1 MYHKIIGGK
10 KKKRQKNILKSVEY
24 LLREKK
30 PEEQKDIKILSG
42 SKSDI
47 INFNKYSINEK
58 KENPYVCGVL
68 SFEEET
74 IPEDLKSKIIS
85 EFEDLLFSGID
96 PENRPPILWVEHNDK
111 NRVELN
117 YLTFNQLQDKRA
129 YTVYYDK
136 SDRKLVNTYSEIIN
150 YENNLSSPFEEKP
163 DGVGKNTL
171 INKPKIDTPEEKK
184 RYIEE
189 LNNHIL
195 GKIINQ
201 ELDNREETIKYIESL
216 EGVKINR
223 IRKDRISIKCDIFKD
238 DKPLVLR
245 GDIYE
250 ENRDYSDYT
259 REYTATI
266 NRDPELVK
274 TKLRELKSDYTTAI
288 ERRTSKNRERYK
300 KPQNKNIQQNREVI
314 KRENTD
320 IKYIN
325 ATNNIDP
332 VKSQSFLLSDDN
344 DQNCDKGI
352 KNELNNTA
360 IKTETRT
367 EETPTERA
375 EREIDEVNQQQ
386 QYINS
391 RIKQVGAN
399 QQQFRKSLDRTHER
413 SRICRRSLYSII
425 HNIRRYVRTFSIN
438 TRQNERRKE
447 IENRQKIFIEKLKN
461 QQEKNNQRSVV
472 RSRFKPH

>member
-30 PEEQKDIKILSG
+30 PEEQKNVKILSG

-47 INFNKYSINEK
+47 INFNNYSINKEK
-58 KENPYVCGVL
+58 SNPYVCGVL

-74 IPEDLKSKIIS
+74 IQEDLKIKIIS

-163 DGVGKNTL
+163 SEIGSNTL
-171 INKPKIDTPEEKK
+171 IRKPNTDTPQEKK
-184 RYIEE
+184 DFIENI
-189 LNNHIL
+189 NNHIL
-195 GKIINQ
+195 AKIINQ
-201 ELDNREETIKYIESL
+201 ELNNRDETIEYIKSL
-216 EGVKINR
+216 ENVKINR
-223 IRKDRISIKCDIFKD
+223 IRKNQISIKSDYFKD
-238 DKPLVLR
+238 NIPMVLK

-274 TKLRELKSDYTTAI
+274 SKLRELKKDYTAAI
-288 ERRTSKNRERYK
+288 ERRTNKNRERYK
-300 KPQNKNIQQNREVI
+300 KPQNKNIQQDREVI

-320 IKYIN
+320 IEYIN
-325 ATNNIDP
+325 VTNNIDI
-332 VKSQSFLLSDDN
+332 VKSQSFLLSHDN
-344 DQNCDKGI
+344 DQNCDQGVN
-352 KNELNNTA
+352 NEFNNTT
-360 IKTETRT
+360 IKIETTTTESQ
-367 EETPTERA
+367 TERT
-375 EREIDEVNQQQ
+375 EREIDEVDQQQ

-391 RIKQVGAN
+391 RIEQTRTN
-399 QQQFRKSLDRTHER
+399 QYKHRRTLESIEER
-413 SRICRRSLYSII
+413 SRICRRSLHGFIQLFKRY
-425 HNIRRYVRTFSIN
+425 IRPAQIF
-438 TRQNERRKE
+438 TRKKE
-447 IENRQKIFIEKLKN
+447 IDEKFKLNKKRIEETYKKEQTQNYTRSNNR
-461 QQEKNNQRSVV
+461 RGY
-472 RSRFKPH
+472 KPF

>member
-10 KKKRQKNILKSVEY
+10 KKKKQKNVLKSIEY

-30 PEEQKDIKILSG
+30 PEEQKHVKILSG

-47 INFNKYSINEK
+47 VNFNNYSINEK

-74 IPEDLKSKIIS
+74 IPEELKTKIIT
-85 EFEDLLFSGID
+85 EFEDLLFSGIEQ
-96 PENRPPILWVEHNDK
+96 ENRPPILWVEHNDK
-111 NRVELN
+111 NRIELN

-163 DGVGKNTL
+163 PEVGSNTL
-171 INKPKIDTPEEKK
+171 IRKPNTDTPQEKK
-184 RYIEE
+184 DFIENI
-189 LNNHIL
+189 NNHIL
-195 GKIINQ
+195 AKIINQ
-201 ELDNREETIKYIESL
+201 ELNNRDETIEYIKSL
-216 EGVKINR
+216 ENVKINR
-223 IRKDRISIKCDIFKD
+223 IRKNQISIKSDYFKD
-238 DKPLVLR
+238 NIPMVLK

-266 NRDPELVK
+266 SRDPRIVK
-274 TKLRELKSDYTTAI
+274 EKLRELEKDYTAAI
-288 ERRTSKNRERYK
+288 ERRTNKNRERYK

-314 KRENTD
+314 KRENTN
-320 IKYIN
+320 IEYIN
-325 ATNNIDP
+325 ATSNIDL

-344 DQNCDKGI
+344 DQNCDKRV

-367 EETPTERA
+367 EETPAERT
-375 EREIDEVNQQQ
+375 EREIDEVDQQQ
-386 QYINS
+386 QYIDS
-391 RIKQVGAN
+391 RIEQVRTN
-399 QQQFRKSLDRTHER
+399 QHKHRRTLNSTEER
-413 SRICRRSLYSII
+413 SRICRRSLHGFIQLFKRY
-425 HNIRRYVRTFSIN
+425 IRPAQIF
-438 TRQNERRKE
+438 TRKKE
-447 IENRQKIFIEKLKN
+447 IDEKFKLNKKRIEETYKKEQTQNYTRSNNR
-461 QQEKNNQRSVV
+461 RGY
-472 RSRFKPH
+472 KPF

>member
-30 PEEQKDIKILSG
+30 PEEQKNVKILSG

-47 INFNKYSINEK
+47 INFNKYSINPE

-74 IPEDLKSKIIS
+74 IQEDLKIKIVS

-163 DGVGKNTL
+163 PEIGSNTL
-171 INKPKIDTPEEKK
+171 IRKPNTDTPQEKK
-184 RYIEE
+184 DFIENI
-189 LNNHIL
+189 NNHIL
-195 GKIINQ
+195 AKIINQ
-201 ELDNREETIKYIESL
+201 ELNNRDETIEYIKSL
-216 EGVKINR
+216 ENVKINR
-223 IRKDRISIKCDIFKD
+223 IRKNQISIKSDYFKD
-238 DKPLVLR
+238 NIPMVLK

-274 TKLRELKSDYTTAI
+274 SKLRELKKDYTAAI
-288 ERRTSKNRERYK
+288 ERRTNKNRERYK
-300 KPQNKNIQQNREVI
+300 KPQNKNIQQDRKVI

-320 IKYIN
+320 IEYIN
-325 ATNNIDP
+325 VTNNIDI
-332 VKSQSFLLSDDN
+332 VKSQSFLLSNDN
-344 DQNCDKGI
+344 DQNCDQGVNNEFNNSTI
-352 KNELNNTA
+352 KIETTT
-360 IKTETRT
+360 TESQ
-367 EETPTERA
+367 TERT
-375 EREIDEVNQQQ
+375 EREIDEVDQQQ

-391 RIKQVGAN
+391 RIEQTRTN
-399 QQQFRKSLDRTHER
+399 QYKHRRTLESIEER
-413 SRICRRSLYSII
+413 SRICRRSLHGFIQLFKRY
-425 HNIRRYVRTFSIN
+425 IRPAQIF
-438 TRQNERRKE
+438 TRKKE
-447 IENRQKIFIEKLKN
+447 IDEKFKLNKKRIEETYKKEQTQNYTRSNNR
-461 QQEKNNQRSVV
+461 RGY
-472 RSRFKPH
+472 KPF

>member
-30 PEEQKDIKILSG
+30 QEEQKNIKILSG

-47 INFNKYSINEK
+47 INFNKYSINPE

-74 IPEDLKSKIIS
+74 IPEELKTKIIT
-85 EFEDLLFSGID
+85 EFEELLFVGIE
-96 PENRPPILWVEHNDK
+96 PENRPPVLWVEHNDK
-111 NRVELN
+111 GRVELN

-163 DGVGKNTL
+163 DGVKNTL
-171 INKPKIDTPEEKK
+171 INKPKVDTPEEKK

-201 ELDNREETIKYIESL
+201 ELDNREEAIKYIENL

-223 IRKDRISIKCDIFKD
+223 IRKDRISIKCDVFKD
-238 DKPLVLR
+238 NKPLVLK

-259 REYTATI
+259 REYNSTI
-266 NRDPELVK
+266 NRDPEVVK
-274 TKLRELKSDYTTAI
+274 RALRTLRSDFTAAI
-288 ERRTSKNRERYK
+288 GRRTDKNKKRYK
-300 KPQNKNIQQNREVI
+300 NTQSKSKQEHRSITQQENK
-314 KRENTD
+314 D
-320 IKYIN
+320 IKLIN
-325 ATNNIDP
+325 DKSNNQLDSF
-332 VKSQSFLLSDDN
+332 KSYFDSN
-344 DQNCDKGI
+344 
-352 KNELNNTA
+352 NNTNA
-360 IKTETRT
+360 NKEIINEFNNPKLKTEART
-367 EETPTERA
+367 SENEEETTG
-375 EREIDEVNQQQ
+375 REIEQINKQQQ
-386 QYINS
+386 SISS
-391 RIKQVGAN
+391 RLNEVRSN
-399 QQQFRKSLDRTHER
+399 QHEHIRTLKRVEER
-413 SRICRRSLYSII
+413 TRICRGSLFGLIHLFKRYIRPAQIFTRKSEIKERFRLKRKQKENKKDQTKNDKRS
-425 HNIRRYVRTFSIN
+425 NNRRRYKAF
-438 TRQNERRKE
+438 
-447 IENRQKIFIEKLKN
+447 
-461 QQEKNNQRSVV
+461 
-472 RSRFKPH
+472 

>member
-30 PEEQKDIKILSG
+30 PEEQKNVKILSG

-47 INFNKYSINEK
+47 VNFNNYSINK
-58 KENPYVCGVL
+58 DKSNPYVCGVL

-74 IPEDLKSKIIS
+74 IPEELKAKIIT
-85 EFEDLLFSGID
+85 EFEDLLFSGVD

-274 TKLRELKSDYTTAI
+274 TKLRELKKDYSAAI

-320 IKYIN
+320 IEYIN
-325 ATNNIDP
+325 ATSNIDF
-332 VKSQSFLLSDDN
+332 VKSQSFLLPDDN
-344 DQNCDKGI
+344 DQNCDKGV
-352 KNELNNTA
+352 KNELNNTT

-367 EETPTERA
+367 EETPTERT
-375 EREIDEVNQQQ
+375 EREIDEVDQQQ
-386 QYINS
+386 QYIDS
-391 RIKQVGAN
+391 RIEQVRTN
-399 QQQFRKSLDRTHER
+399 QLRHRRTLNIAEER
-413 SRICRRSLYSII
+413 SRICRRSLHGFIQLFKRY
-425 HNIRRYVRTFSIN
+425 IRPAQIF
-438 TRQNERRKE
+438 TRKKE
-447 IENRQKIFIEKLKN
+447 IDEKFKLNKKRIEETYKKEQTQNYTRSNNR
-461 QQEKNNQRSVV
+461 RGY
-472 RSRFKPH
+472 KPF